1 MNWVQTLAVVFHVLL
16 ALGIVG
22 LVLLQRG
29 RGADAG
35 AGFGAGASGTVFG
48 ARGSASF
55 LSRMTAVLATLF
67 FLTSLGLSYLFSRD
81 AAAPTSVMDRVPAQE
96 APADSTA
103 IQAVPLPEPAAPAA
117 ESEAP
122 QPESAAPVA
131 DPAAAPPTAGDE

>member
-1 MNWVQTLAVVFHVLL
+1 VVFHVLL

-67 FLTSLGLSYLFSRD
+67 FLTSLGLSYLFSRGTD
-81 AAAPTSVMDRVPAQE
+81 APTSVMDRVPAQQAPVDPTAIPAVPTPE
-96 APADSTA
+96 PVAPA
-103 IQAVPLPEPAAPAA
+103 
-117 ESEAP
+117 
-122 QPESAAPVA
+122 PESGAPSA
-131 DPAAAPPTAGDE
+131 DPVPAPTDE